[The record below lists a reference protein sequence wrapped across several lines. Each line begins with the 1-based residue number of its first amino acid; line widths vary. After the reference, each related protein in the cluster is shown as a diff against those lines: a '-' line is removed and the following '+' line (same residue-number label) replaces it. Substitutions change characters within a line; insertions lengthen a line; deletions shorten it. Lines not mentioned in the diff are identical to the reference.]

1 MRTTVD
7 LPDALCRQWKAH
19 AALQGVPMN
28 DLLLAFFERG
38 LRAPPGAAEAAAPA
52 QRPLP
57 TLHGHP
63 ALTARAFSNA
73 GLFELLEVDEGRAG
87 ASDG

>member
-7 LPDALCRQWKAH
+7 LPDALYRQLKAH
-19 AALQGVPMN
+19 AALQGVPMK
-28 DLLLAFFERG
+28 DLLLAFVERG

-63 ALTARAFSNA
+63 ALPAGAFSNA
-73 GLFELLEVDEGRAG
+73 GLFDLLEAGEGRAG